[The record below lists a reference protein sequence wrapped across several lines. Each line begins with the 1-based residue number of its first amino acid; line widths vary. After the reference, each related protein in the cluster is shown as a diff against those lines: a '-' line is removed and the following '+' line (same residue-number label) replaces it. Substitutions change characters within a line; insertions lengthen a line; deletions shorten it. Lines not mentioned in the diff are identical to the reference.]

1 MTIGIDFSAG
11 ARFPVAESDA
21 VLPVDDTVIK
31 RLQHLNFFQ
40 HAL

>member
-11 ARFPVAESDA
+11 ARFPVAGSDA